1 MLMLGRIGMRR
12 LGASILALLLSL
24 TSVNAQAQA
33 GATITGTVKSDA
45 GQPLFGANV
54 TIEALTVSVGSSEDG
69 KYTITIPGARV
80 RGQQV
85 VLRARAI
92 GYVPVVK
99 TITLSAG
106 SQTHD
111 FELKADVNRLS
122 QVVVTGVT
130 GATEVKKLPFTVAQV
145 TAEDMPVPGAN
156 PLSQLQ
162 GKVPGANIVSASG
175 RPGSAPAIILR
186 GPQSINASG
195 RGQDPLIIIDG
206 VISQGGLQD
215 VNPQDIENVE
225 VVKGAAASSLSG
237 RRLRKATVCASTS
250 GNGPGR
256 KDRRR
261 SRRTGCT

>member
-24 TSVNAQAQA
+24 TTAVTASAQA
-33 GATITGTVKSDA
+33 GAVITGTVKSDA
-45 GQPLFGANV
+45 GTPLFGANV
-54 TIEALTVSVGSSEDG
+54 TIEALNISVGTGEDG
-69 KYTITIPGARV
+69 RYTINIPGARI

-85 VLRARAI
+85 VLRARQI
-92 GYVPVVK
+92 GYVPMVK
-99 TITLSAG
+99 TITLNAG
-106 SQTHD
+106 AQTHD
-111 FELKADVNRLS
+111 FELKQDVNRLS

-175 RPGSAPAIILR
+175 RPGTAPAIILR

-195 RGQDPLIIIDG
+195 RGQDPLIIVDG
-206 VISQGGLQD
+206 VISNGHPGHQPAGHRERGSR
-215 VNPQDIENVE
+215 E
-225 VVKGAAASSLSG
+225 G
-237 RRLRKATVCASTS
+237 RRGVLALRLAR
-250 GNGPGR
+250 GQ
-256 KDRRR
+256 RRHPDHHALGQER
-261 SRRTGCT
+261 G